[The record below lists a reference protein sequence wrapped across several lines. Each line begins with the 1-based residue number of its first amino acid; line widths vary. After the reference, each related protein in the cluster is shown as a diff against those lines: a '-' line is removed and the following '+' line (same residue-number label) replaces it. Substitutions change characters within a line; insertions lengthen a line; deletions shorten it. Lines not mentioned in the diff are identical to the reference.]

1 MQVRPSWRLGNL
13 RMRSPFGWDTISRS
27 DMVAVIA
34 HLKSLETMTWSAIL
48 VGAKK
53 QNYNC
58 NVSDL
63 AKPAREI
70 IEQDWQ
76 GADKVLSIRLTNTK
90 RMWGIVDQGILH
102 LLWWDP
108 AHEVMPSTYHERLS

>member
-1 MQVRPSWRLGNL
+1 
-13 RMRSPFGWDTISRS
+13 MR
-27 DMVAVIA
+27 AVIS
-34 HLKSLETMTWSAIL
+34 HLKSLETMTWNAIL

-53 QNYNC
+53 QNHHC

-63 AKPAREI
+63 TKRARENI
-70 IEQDWQ
+70 QQDWQ
-76 GADKVLSIRLTNTK
+76 GADKVLSIRLTNVK

-108 AHEVMPSTYHERLS
+108 AHEVMPSTYLERFS